1 MVATL
6 KHGSDLKVINEI
18 LKKISSLK
26 ASKGIDAKKY
36 CGIIHLSESPLA
48 MQKKMRD
55 EWE

>member
-1 MVATL
+1 MIATL

-26 ASKGIDAKKY
+26 ASKGIGAKKY
-36 CGIIHLSESPLA
+36 CGIIHLSESPLV